1 MVAKELLMPT
11 RLIHRYVNSSPAGLR
26 CVNRIIE
33 WMATL
38 MLLNTAATLL
48 VWPDTLEA
56 GAFKYLLAMGF
67 APGMFGSALLSIT
80 IFRVFA
86 LIFNGRRLPWS
97 ARVRAF
103 GAMVGVYVFAHLAF
117 ALFVLTMKETGEPSI
132 SIGTY
137 ALLACGELFSCL
149 RAGADVNEKPYSEPT
164 AVKTVIVHSD
174 SNLDNGHSEI
184 VDAVSKRSDIAT

>member
-1 MVAKELLMPT
+1 MT
-11 RLIHRYVNSSPAGLR
+11 
-26 CVNRIIE
+26 
-33 WMATL
+33 TL
-38 MLLNTAATLL
+38 MLLNASVTLL

-67 APGMFGSALLSIT
+67 VPGMFGSALLSIS
-80 IFRVFA
+80 IFRILA

-103 GAMVGVYVFAHLAF
+103 GAMVGVYVFAHLTF
-117 ALFVLTMKETGEPSI
+117 ALFVLAMKETGEPSI

-164 AVKTVIVHSD
+164 TVKTVIVHSD
-174 SNLDNGHSEI
+174 SNLDTGHGET
-184 VDAVSKRSDIAT
+184 VDAVGQRSNFAA